1 MVVVVNCKRC
11 GKELRAKDRYA
22 GMATRCPGCD
32 TINQLPSLPSSP
44 PPRMATPP
52 RKPAWR
58 KKPWE
63 ESESAKPSTSPDT
76 CKICGKPI
84 RGKAERFTDVHGT
97 VYHLGCY
104 QQQAGDAPEDA
115 CRICQGGFASEKER
129 VKDVVGFFYH
139 RECYQEELERQRL
152 GASGAKP
159 KEKTDAASKK
169 PTEPK
174 PKPEPEPEEDD
185 WNLTPDPEEDWELD
199 GDVDD
204 GWMRPDQDELEVK
217 DEEKSTASAEPSI
230 KLPAKPVERPTSNRL
245 PRKGESRPRQPA
257 APAKGSNGA
266 SEDPPPEVAKSKPA
280 SPRPA
285 SKGASPSKP
294 RQAKPATSES
304 TAGVPRKAAPAP
316 KAKASSDPKSPK
328 PATSSGTTAKK
339 KSTTA
344 RAKPLRRAKPIEE
357 RPPAALPAKPV
368 EERPL
373 PASPALP
380 AGLELL
386 PEQDSLPEG
395 LELLPESPVDNG
407 ADGLEILDDVPVASP
422 TGTAVPN
429 SPAPGTASS
438 AGVGGLVGLDSLD
451 GLEPLE
457 ELEPL
462 NVQEPLGG
470 SPFPLA
476 APSAP
481 TGTGGLDEPVQGIL
495 LDPLT
500 GQPATAG
507 PARHNSENSI
517 PVWLWAVMGVGVA
530 FVLIMLV
537 SSVVSVM
544 WTNEKNSQPI
554 ASAGS
559 SETSEYSEAAGEEDF
574 DYENFDEEGGAYS
587 DVERKKPTSPDD
599 PPRTLLQMCGR
610 MAANWR
616 AMSGGVKA
624 GTVIGGFFGLAI
636 ALALQSLALRV
647 ACNMCGEPDVSGNK
661 LVGICVTQM
670 AGCFVAGFLTVTV
683 DLSVAWIIEIPIRFV
698 ICAIVIKTMLPAP
711 GWQSV
716 GITILQ
722 WVMMF
727 VIAFLVGLAIVIAVG
742 GMIIAFS

>member
-44 PPRMATPP
+44 PPKMATPP
-52 RKPAWR
+52 RKPARR

-217 DEEKSTASAEPSI
+217 DEEPAKPEI

-245 PRKGESRPRQPA
+245 TRKAESKPRQPA
-257 APAKGSNGA
+257 APAKGSSGA

-285 SKGASPSKP
+285 PKGASPSKP

-304 TAGVPRKAAPAP
+304 TAGVPRKAAP

-328 PATSSGTTAKK
+328 PATSSGATAKK

-357 RPPAALPAKPV
+357 RPLAALPAKPV

-373 PASPALP
+373 PASPAVP
-380 AGLELL
+380 EGLELL

-395 LELLPESPVDNG
+395 LELLPESPGQDG

-422 TGTAVPN
+422 TGGAVPT
-429 SPAPGTASS
+429 SPAPAASTP

-457 ELEPL
+457 ELEPASGL
-462 NVQEPLGG
+462 EPLEG

-507 PARHNSENSI
+507 PARRSSSENSI
-517 PVWLWAVMGVGVA
+517 PVWLWAVMGVGVGV
-530 FVLIMLV
+530 VLIMLV

-559 SETSEYSEAAGEEDF
+559 SEMSDTSEASEAAGDEDY
-574 DYENFDEEGGAYS
+574 DYEDFDEEGGAYS
-587 DVERKKPTSPDD
+587 DVEGGRPPSPDD
-599 PPRTLLQMCGR
+599 PPRTLLQMCQR
-610 MAANWR
+610 LATRWK
-616 AMSGGVKA
+616 AMSGGARA
-624 GTVIGGFFGLAI
+624 GAVTVVFFVLAI
-636 ALALQSLALRV
+636 GLALQSLALRV

-670 AGCFVAGFLTVTV
+670 ACCFVAGILTVTV
-683 DLSVAWIIEIPIRFV
+683 DVSVAWIIEIPIRFV

-711 GWQSV
+711 GMQSV

-727 VIAFLVGLAIVIAVG
+727 VIAFLVGLAIVIAVFG
-742 GMIIAFS
+742 IIVAFR

>member
-1 MVVVVNCKRC
+1 MVVVVSCKRC

-22 GMATRCPGCD
+22 GMATRCPRCD
-32 TINQLPSLPSSP
+32 TINQLPSLPSATP
-44 PPRMATPP
+44 PKMATPP
-52 RKPAWR
+52 RKPARR

-63 ESESAKPSTSPDT
+63 ESTSAKPGTSTDT
-76 CKICGKPI
+76 CKICGRPI
-84 RGKAERFTDVHGT
+84 RGRAERFTDVHGT

-115 CRICQGGFASEKER
+115 CRICHGGFASEKER

-139 RECYQEELERQRL
+139 RKCYQEELERQRL
-152 GASGAKP
+152 AAGGTKP
-159 KEKTDAASKK
+159 KEKTSSTPKK
-169 PTEPK
+169 STKSK
-174 PKPEPEPEEDD
+174 PKPAREPEEDD
-185 WNLTPDPEEDWELD
+185 WNLTPDPEDDWELD
-199 GDVDD
+199 GEVDD
-204 GWMRPDQDELEVK
+204 GWMRPDPDELEVE

-230 KLPAKPVERPTSNRL
+230 KLPAKPVEKPTSNPL
-245 PRKGESRPRQPA
+245 TRKGDSKPRQPA
-257 APAKGSNGA
+257 ASNKGSSGA
-266 SEDPPPEVAKSKPA
+266 SGVPAPNAAKPKPA
-280 SPRPA
+280 SPSPVA
-285 SKGASPSKP
+285 KGSSPSKP
-294 RQAKPATSES
+294 RQAKPTTSES
-304 TAGVPRKAAPAP
+304 SPGAPGKAAPAP
-316 KAKASSDPKSPK
+316 KAKTSSDPKLPK

-357 RPPAALPAKPV
+357 RPVAALPAKPV
-368 EERPL
+368 KERPL

-380 AGLELL
+380 EGLELL
-386 PEQDSLPEG
+386 PEQSSLPEG

-422 TGTAVPN
+422 AGTAVPK
-429 SPAPGTASS
+429 SPAPATATP
-438 AGVGGLVGLDSLD
+438 AGIADLVGLDSLD

-470 SPFPLA
+470 LPFPLA
-476 APSAP
+476 APSVA
-481 TGTGGLDEPVQGIL
+481 TETGGLDEPVQGIL

-559 SETSEYSEAAGEEDF
+559 SETSEYSEAAGEEDYG
-574 DYENFDEEGGAYS
+574 YENIDEEGGDYS
-587 DVERKKPTSPDD
+587 DVEREKPTSPDD
-599 PPRTLLQMCGR
+599 PPRTLLQVFGR
-610 MAANWR
+610 MATAWKAMGGGGR
-616 AMSGGVKA
+616 ALA
-624 GTVIGGFFGLAI
+624 VIMVFFGLAI
-636 ALALQSLALRV
+636 PLALQSLALRV
-647 ACNMCGEPDVSGNK
+647 ACNMCGEPDVASNK
-661 LVGICVTQM
+661 LVGISALQM
-670 AGCFVAGFLTVTV
+670 VCCFVAGFLTATV
-683 DLSVAWIIEIPIRFV
+683 DLSVAWIIDIPIRFA
-698 ICAIVIKTMLPAP
+698 ICATVIKTMLPAP

-727 VIAFLVGLAIVIAVG
+727 VIAFLVALAIVIAVF
-742 GMIIAFS
+742 GMIVAFS